1 LIQLTQNA
9 AVPSAMPIKSFTVNS
24 LNRALNVFIFIL
36 TRVVALS
43 YHLNAFNYVG
53 DNMLQTA
60 KPAGENTKE
69 LILRTALELF
79 RGCGFEIT
87 TMRDIASAAKVATG
101 AAYYYFPSKEAIV
114 SAYYEQVQRTHS
126 ERVQEEWKDKSGLRE
141 RLGILLH
148 SKLEILKDDRRF
160 LGALFR
166 YTGDPQ
172 HPLSVFGKGTES
184 QRAQSMAIFRE
195 AIEGAGL
202 SEEMRHL
209 LPPALW
215 LVHLGMI
222 LCLIYDESPDQQKTH
237 KLVDGVLDLLAQAIE
252 WTNSAFVRP
261 FVQPF
266 QSKVLHMLQ
275 DAGWA

>member
-1 LIQLTQNA
+1 MFK
-9 AVPSAMPIKSFTVNS
+9 SAGDSM
-24 LNRALNVFIFIL
+24 IL
-36 TRVVALS
+36 
-43 YHLNAFNYVG
+43 
-53 DNMLQTA
+53 TA
-60 KPAGENTKE
+60 KPEGENTRA
-69 LILRTALELF
+69 LILRTALQLF

-87 TMRDIASAAKVATG
+87 TMRDIARAAKVATG

-114 SAYYEQVQRTHS
+114 SAYYEQVQRTHA
-126 ERVQEEWKDKSGLRE
+126 EKVREEWKDKSGLRE
-141 RLGILLH
+141 RLSILLH

-184 QRAQSMAIFRE
+184 QRSQSMAIFRE
-195 AIEGAGL
+195 AISEAGL
-202 SEEMRHL
+202 SDELRQL
-209 LPPALW
+209 LPSALW
-215 LVHLGMI
+215 LAHLGMI
-222 LCLIYDESPDQQKTH
+222 LCMIYDESPDQQKTH

>member
-1 LIQLTQNA
+1 
-9 AVPSAMPIKSFTVNS
+9 
-24 LNRALNVFIFIL
+24 
-36 TRVVALS
+36 
-43 YHLNAFNYVG
+43 
-53 DNMLQTA
+53 
-60 KPAGENTKE
+60 
-69 LILRTALELF
+69 
-79 RGCGFEIT
+79 
-87 TMRDIASAAKVATG
+87 MRDIARAAKVATG

-126 ERVQEEWKDKSGLRE
+126 EKVREEWKEKSGLRE

-166 YTGDPQ
+166 YTGDPG

-195 AIEGAGL
+195 AIGVAEL

-209 LPPALW
+209 LPPVLW
-215 LVHLGMI
+215 LAHLGMI
-222 LCLIYDESPDQQKTH
+222 LCLIYDESPNQQKTH

-261 FVQPF
+261 FIQPF
-266 QSKVLHMLQ
+266 QAKVLNMLQ

>member
-1 LIQLTQNA
+1 MFTLTGDTMIQ
-9 AVPSAMPIKSFTVNS
+9 AV
-24 LNRALNVFIFIL
+24 
-36 TRVVALS
+36 
-43 YHLNAFNYVG
+43 
-53 DNMLQTA
+53 
-60 KPAGENTKE
+60 KPEGENTRE

-79 RGCGFEIT
+79 RGCGFEVT
-87 TMRDIASAAKVATG
+87 TMRDIARAAKVATG

-114 SAYYEQVQRTHS
+114 SGYYEQVQRTHS
-126 ERVQEEWKDKSGLRE
+126 EKVREEWKEKSGLRE

-148 SKLEILKDDRRF
+148 SKLEILKNDRRF

-166 YTGDPQ
+166 FTGDPE
-172 HPLSVFGKGTES
+172 HPLSVFGKGTET

-195 AIEGAGL
+195 AIGEAGL
-202 SEEMRHL
+202 SEEMRQL

-215 LVHLGMI
+215 LAHLGMI

-237 KLVDGVLDLLAQAIE
+237 QLVDGVLDLLAQAME

-261 FVQPF
+261 FIQPF
-266 QSKVLHMLQ
+266 QAKVLHMLQ